1 MLGAVL
7 VWWQLARGL
16 GRMVQGLGQRAAVV
30 QLAIAV
36 NLRQGIL
43 SLALSSVAARRLLLR
58 ARWVSLVT
66 ANDIR
71 HAHAIAIS
79 TISEHFA
86 TAWALTIGQ
95 RWPVVLLEYV
105 CNFFIDV

>member
-1 MLGAVL
+1 M
-7 VWWQLARGL
+7 
-16 GRMVQGLGQRAAVV
+16 
-30 QLAIAV
+30 
-36 NLRQGIL
+36 
-43 SLALSSVAARRLLLR
+43 SLDLSSVAACRLLLR
-58 ARWVSLVT
+58 ARWVSLAA
-66 ANDIR
+66 ANDIW

-86 TAWALTIGQ
+86 APWALTIGQ